1 MVAVSGI
8 TVSKAL
14 PSWLRTMVKLPISAC
29 PDVRSVA
36 RICAG
41 CVGTSTSAWM
51 PTCASP
57 ALSVVTVSVCTSGEA
72 GFWLRMP
79 NEPYTTSKR
88 ICRPASAAPAMPVPC
103 TDTVPVSPVQI
114 APPPQVP
121 WLAVI
126 VRPLGNKM
134 AGDTSTDDTA
144 VWLIESCTVM
154 LTDVAT
160 LTALASSTTS
170 APTTFSE
177 IGRIA
182 LLLENAR
189 YGGTPPETVN
199 DAGDPGYTVCDGGN
213 TVITAGV
220 GVTLPGPL
228 TEPPPPPQAVSDRSP
243 ASASSANAGRSQ
255 AVVSN
260 LAMF

>member
-14 PSWLRTMVKLPISAC
+14 PFWLRTIVKLPISAC

-79 NEPYTTSKR
+79 NEPYTTS
-88 ICRPASAAPAMPVPC
+88 
-103 TDTVPVSPVQI
+103 
-114 APPPQVP
+114 
-121 WLAVI
+121 
-126 VRPLGNKM
+126 
-134 AGDTSTDDTA
+134 
-144 VWLIESCTVM
+144 E
-154 LTDVAT
+154 
-160 LTALASSTTS
+160 
-170 APTTFSE
+170 PTTFSE